1 MAITYLQKKFVAP
14 ALPTYPPN
22 YDQRQ
27 QDQVNYALRLY
38 FNNLDNYLT
47 TISGPLGGGVLGIP
61 HIAASDT
68 TDQYASADNT
78 ATLVLWNNADSINGF
93 TLDPTGYAT
102 PQVSGIY
109 KITYSLQFANTANAA
124 HDVWV
129 WLEVNGGTQVP
140 RSTTKFTIPAR
151 KSAGVPSYL
160 VAYSEVTFEI
170 DAGDAIRL
178 FWATDLAYNPV
189 GPVDG
194 VYMEYLPAQTS
205 PFAHP
210 EAPSAIGSITFVSA
224 STT

>member
-1 MAITYLQKKFVAP
+1 MTASFLNKKFVAP
-14 ALPTYPPN
+14 ALPTYPVE

-38 FNNLDNYLT
+38 FNLLDGYLAS
-47 TISGPLGGGVLGIP
+47 ISGPLGGGLLGIP

-68 TDQYASADNT
+68 TDQYAVTNT
-78 ATLVLWNNADSINGF
+78 ATLVKWNNADSINGF

-102 PQVSGIY
+102 PIVSGVY
-109 KITYSLQFANTANAA
+109 KITYSLQFANTANAV
-124 HDVWV
+124 HDIWV

-170 DAGDAIRL
+170 NAGDAIRL

-210 EAPSAIGSITFVSA
+210 EAPSSIGSITFVSA
-224 STT
+224 LTA

>member
-1 MAITYLQKKFVAP
+1 MITYLIKKFVAP
-14 ALPTYPPN
+14 ALPTAPIN
-22 YDQRQ
+22 YDQRRD
-27 QDQVNYALRLY
+27 DQLNYSLRLY
-38 FNNLDNYLT
+38 FNLLDNYLA

-93 TLDPTGYAT
+93 TLDPTGYAS
-102 PQVSGIY
+102 PQVSGVY

-210 EAPSAIGSITFVSA
+210 EAPSSIGSITFVSA
-224 STT
+224 LTA

>member
-1 MAITYLQKKFVAP
+1 MTTSFLQKKFIAP
-14 ALPTYPPN
+14 ALPLSPID

-27 QDQVNYALRLY
+27 QDQFQSALRLY
-38 FNNLDNYLT
+38 FRQLDGYLAA
-47 TISGPLGGGVLGIP
+47 ISGPLGGGILGIP

-68 TDQYASADNT
+68 TDQYAVTNT
-78 ATLVLWNNADSINGF
+78 ATLVKWNNADSINGF

-102 PQVSGIY
+102 PEVSGVY
-109 KITYSLQFANTANAA
+109 KIDYSLQYANTANAA

-140 RSTTKFTIPAR
+140 RSASKFTIPAR
-151 KSAGVPSYL
+151 KSAGVPSYI
-160 VAYSEVTFEI
+160 VAYSSITFEVN
-170 DAGDAIRL
+170 AGDAIRL

-194 VYMEYLPAQTS
+194 VYMEYLPAQTV

-210 EAPSAIGSITFVSA
+210 EAPSSIGSITFVSA
-224 STT
+224 LTA

>member
-1 MAITYLQKKFVAP
+1 MISYLLKRFVAP
-14 ALPTYPPN
+14 ALPTYPLD

-27 QDQVNYALRLY
+27 GDQHNYALRLY
-38 FNNLDNYLT
+38 FNNLDNYLA

-68 TDQYASADNT
+68 TDQYAGGNNT

-93 TLDPTGYAT
+93 TLDPTGYAS
-102 PQVSGIY
+102 PAVSGVY
-109 KITYSLQFANTANAA
+109 KIDYSLQFANTDNIAV
-124 HDVWV
+124 DVWV

-140 RSTTKFTIPAR
+140 RSASKFTIPAR
-151 KSAGVPSYL
+151 KSAGVYSYV
-160 VAYSEVTFEI
+160 VAYSSVTFEVE
-170 DAGDAIRL
+170 AGDAIRL
-178 FWATDLAYNPV
+178 YWATDLAYNPV

-210 EAPSAIGSITFVSA
+210 EAPSSIGSITFVSA
-224 STT
+224 LTA

>member
-1 MAITYLQKKFVAP
+1 MITYLIKKFVAP
-14 ALPTYPPN
+14 ALPTAPIN
-22 YDQRQ
+22 YDQRRD
-27 QDQVNYALRLY
+27 DQLNYSLRLY
-38 FNNLDNYLT
+38 FNLLDNYLA

-68 TDQYASADNT
+68 TDQYAAGDNT

-93 TLDPTGYAT
+93 TLDPTGYAS
-102 PQVSGIY
+102 PQVSGVY

-210 EAPSAIGSITFVSA
+210 EAPSSIGSITFVSA
-224 STT
+224 LTA

>member
-1 MAITYLQKKFVAP
+1 MISYLIKRFVAP
-14 ALPTYPPN
+14 ALPTYPPD

-38 FNNLDNYLT
+38 FNNLDNYLA

-68 TDQYASADNT
+68 TDQYAVTDT
-78 ATLVLWNNADSINGF
+78 ATLVKWNNADSINGF

-102 PQVSGIY
+102 PQISGIY
-109 KITYSLQFANTANAA
+109 KIDYSLQFANTANAA

-140 RSTTKFTIPAR
+140 RSASKFTIPAR
-151 KSAGVPSYL
+151 KSAGVFAYV
-160 VAYSEVTFEI
+160 VAYSSITFEVN
-170 DAGDAIRL
+170 AGDAIRL
-178 FWATDLAYNPV
+178 YWATDLAYNPV

-194 VYMEYLPAQTS
+194 VYMEYLPAQTT
-205 PFAHP
+205 PFVHP
-210 EAPSAIGSITFVSA
+210 EAPSSIGSITFVSA
-224 STT
+224 LTA

>member
-1 MAITYLQKKFVAP
+1 MFTYLIKKFVAP
-14 ALPTYPPN
+14 ALPTAPPD
-22 YDQRQ
+22 YDQRRD
-27 QDQVNYALRLY
+27 DQVNYALRLY
-38 FNNLDNYLT
+38 FNLLDNYLA

-68 TDQYASADNT
+68 TDQYAGGNNT

-93 TLDPTGYAT
+93 TLDPSGYAA
-102 PQVSGIY
+102 PAVSGVY
-109 KITYSLQFANTANAA
+109 KIDYSLQFANTANTAV
-124 HDVWV
+124 DVWV

-140 RSTTKFTIPAR
+140 RSASKFTIPAR
-151 KSAGVPSYL
+151 KSAGVYSYV
-160 VAYSEVTFEI
+160 VAYSSVTFEV

-178 FWATDLAYNPV
+178 YWATDLAYNPV

-210 EAPSAIGSITFVSA
+210 EAPSSIGSITFVSA
-224 STT
+224 LTA